1 MTTPYKTLGVKKT
14 ADKEAIRT
22 ASKRLA
28 KKHHPDVAGGENEMF
43 NKIKAAYDLLMDDK
57 ARKLYDE
64 FGVIPGD
71 DASQLRLQAMQ
82 NLTALFMQL
91 LTQIDVSDLK
101 EKDVIGLLRDH
112 INREIQG
119 TEKQVAEIKRS
130 EKHAQEALKVLQ
142 QKMKHKC
149 RGARTSGALPGN
161 RVGFCARLVRMTR
174 DAYLRTGASCLRT
187 SCPT

>member
-82 NLTALFMQL
+82 NLTAPY
-91 LTQIDVSDLK
+91 VS
-101 EKDVIGLLRDH
+101 
-112 INREIQG
+112 
-119 TEKQVAEIKRS
+119 T
-130 EKHAQEALKVLQ
+130 
-142 QKMKHKC
+142 
-149 RGARTSGALPGN
+149 
-161 RVGFCARLVRMTR
+161 
-174 DAYLRTGASCLRT
+174 
-187 SCPT
+187 